1 MKVVRWKKMCSERCQ
16 KDLSSRR
23 QELTAFARDAAVEGK
38 RSLASQ
44 AHHYGSGTSL
54 HWRRHKSL
62 VDNDGE
68 WKDSDIPKD
77 VTAPVMRSLDRHWIV
92 NFNAIPDVASE
103 LQSQICTSVEG
114 FVNDF
119 AGRLSAW
126 PELQEHAASIGAAMV
141 GGVSSMLEEEVEDF
155 DTFMQEKRKGYAED
169 VKQSAKNQISER
181 LEPAKRHW
189 GTGSFELRK
198 ASVTSHLPKV
208 DLKASVAK
216 PSERI
221 KQVSE
226 RFGRT
231 SRSMTS
237 ATCAQVRNCYAG
249 FLEWAETSV

>member
-1 MKVVRWKKMCSERCQ
+1 MCSERCQ

-62 VDNDGE
+62 IDNDGE

-92 NFNAIPDVASE
+92 NFNAILDVASE

-119 AGRLSAW
+119 AARLSAW

-155 DTFMQEKRKGYAED
+155 DTFIQEKRKGYAED
-169 VKQSAKNQISER
+169 VRAPLDWCSKAIPSTTIGFTRRERGWTATKKRRRAK
-181 LEPAKRHW
+181 AC
-189 GTGSFELRK
+189 
-198 ASVTSHLPKV
+198 VTATTRTNLT
-208 DLKASVAK
+208 
-216 PSERI
+216 
-221 KQVSE
+221 QV
-226 RFGRT
+226 T
-231 SRSMTS
+231 T
-237 ATCAQVRNCYAG
+237 
-249 FLEWAETSV
+249 